1 MDSRTE
7 QVETPVLIATRV
19 PPGDKWKLVDDA
31 YETVHSSL
39 TDTLEAYFQ
48 ATGFKGDYKLA
59 PLDSKLYALHTE
71 EIEIKQPEEKIYGL
85 FGEFRQGV

>member
-1 MDSRTE
+1 MDLRTE

-31 YETVHSSL
+31 YEATHPSL
-39 TDTLEAYFQ
+39 TDALEAYFQ

-59 PLDSKLYALHTE
+59 PLDSKLYALYSE

-85 FGEFRQGV
+85 FGEFRQGI

>member
-59 PLDSKLYALHTE
+59 PLDSKLYALYSE

>member
-1 MDSRTE
+1 MENRTE
-7 QVETPVLIATRV
+7 IVEVPELIAVRV
-19 PPGDKWKLVDDA
+19 PPGDKWMLKDDP
-31 YETVHSSL
+31 YESVHPSI
-39 TDTLEAYFQ
+39 TDVLEAYFQ

-85 FGEFRQGV
+85 FGEFKQGA